1 MEGGVVSL
9 AERRGDGRLWTVT
22 DMLQEAV
29 NDLPKLSN
37 YNKAI
42 LLLLDDRNGNYNTK
56 FYQAGMVKSQI
67 VALLEV
73 CKAWFVMAL
82 NGFEEDEEG

>member
-9 AERRGDGRLWTVT
+9 VERRDDGRLWTVS
-22 DMLQEAV
+22 DMLQKAV
-29 NDLPKLSN
+29 NDLPNLSN

-42 LLLLDDRNGNYNTK
+42 LLLLDDRNGNYSTK

-73 CKAWFVMAL
+73 CKTWFVMAL
-82 NGFEEDEEG
+82 NGIEEDEEE

>member
-1 MEGGVVSL
+1 MSSNVVSL
-9 AERRGDGRLWTVT
+9 AERNDDGRLWTVA
-22 DMLQEAV
+22 DMVHEV
-29 NDLPKLSN
+29 SKDLPKLEA

-73 CKAWFVMAL
+73 SKTWFTMSL
-82 NGFEEDEEG
+82 NGFDDEN